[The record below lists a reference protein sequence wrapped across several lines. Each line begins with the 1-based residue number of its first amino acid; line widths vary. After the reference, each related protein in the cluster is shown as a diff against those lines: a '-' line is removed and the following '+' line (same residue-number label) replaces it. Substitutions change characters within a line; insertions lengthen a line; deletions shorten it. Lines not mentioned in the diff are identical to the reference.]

1 MQRVRDSV
9 RTTIQ
14 QHQLQPVLS
23 DRPIENREVRIKRR
37 PSSESTFQNSSSERS
52 PVIQD
57 RGTSSQPQQRVRTVR
72 PTESSKDII
81 EQILRN
87 RASRSSPTK
96 SDTSKDEREEI
107 RKRRSS
113 SSDSSSAPSRS
124 SVKSNRSDSNREE
137 VKKSRSDSSSQSSS
151 SKKDD
156 DDDDDEEEKTQQN
169 RENATKRRR

>member
-1 MQRVRDSV
+1 V

-23 DRPIENREVRIKRR
+23 DRPIENREIRIKRR
-37 PSSESTFQNSSSERS
+37 RSSESTFQNSSSERS

-57 RGTSSQPQQRVRTVR
+57 RGTSSQTQQRVRTVR
-72 PTESSKDII
+72 PTESREGTI

-96 SDTSKDEREEI
+96 SDTSNDEREEI

-113 SSDSSSAPSRS
+113 SSNSPSAPSRS
-124 SVKSNRSDSNREE
+124 SVKSNRSDSDREE
-137 VKKSRSDSSSQSSS
+137 VKKRRSDSSSQSSS

-156 DDDDDEEEKTQQN
+156 EDDDDDDDDEQQTQQN
-169 RENATKRRR
+169 RENATKRR